1 MREFL
6 QDFRYAL
13 RGLRNQPGWR
23 LAGHYTLVA
32 LPTVL
37 ILCVPLVLLGLGFGI
52 DATGTTTWRLH
63 DFFGVY
69 ERIQINLAVGW
80 LAVLGLCLLKVSRL
94 DCGSVELAA

>member
-1 MREFL
+1 MRNL
-6 QDFRYAL
+6 
-13 RGLRNQPGWR
+13 PGFR
-23 LAGHYTLVA
+23 LAGRYTLVA

-37 ILCVPLVLLGLGFGI
+37 ILCVPLTALGLGFGI
-52 DATGTTTWRLH
+52 DATGTTTWRVH

-94 DCGSVELAA
+94 DRRSVELAA